1 MGIRVLAVAE
11 VVNILDLER
20 CLLVDVPRSDG
31 AKLINRIV
39 LVAVG
44 PLVLQ
49 ISPVSGEGEHPLRGG
64 VACNEVEAV
73 CVEGTVLGAVLHIA
87 IAHVVA
93 GVEPRMVVD
102 AGAEALDELLP
113 IKHDLIT
120 EE

>member
-49 ISPVSGEGEHPLRGG
+49 ISPVDGKGEHSLRSG
-64 VACNEVEAV
+64 VAGKEVEAV
-73 CVEGTVLGAVLHIA
+73 GLEAGRIVTGGEVILHVI
-87 IAHVVA
+87 A
-93 GVEPRMVVD
+93 GVELGVVID
-102 AGAEALDELLP
+102 AGCVEARLAV
-113 IKHDLIT
+113 
-120 EE
+120 